1 MLPARILVLAQLP
14 STPSGKIDRQA
25 LLAHLE
31 CSNSLAPP
39 SETQIEARIMQIW
52 QSVLQFEQIS
62 LDDNFFEIGGDSLR
76 LAQVYEA
83 LVKEFGFRAPKLTT
97 LLQIPTIRAIAQYLT
112 QPDTVLPTPVQKAK
126 RDNLISQHR
135 AARRSARK

>member
-1 MLPARILVLAQLP
+1 
-14 STPSGKIDRQA
+14 
-25 LLAHLE
+25 
-31 CSNSLAPP
+31 
-39 SETQIEARIMQIW
+39 MQIW

-112 QPDTVLPTPVQKAK
+112 QPDTVLPTPVQKAE